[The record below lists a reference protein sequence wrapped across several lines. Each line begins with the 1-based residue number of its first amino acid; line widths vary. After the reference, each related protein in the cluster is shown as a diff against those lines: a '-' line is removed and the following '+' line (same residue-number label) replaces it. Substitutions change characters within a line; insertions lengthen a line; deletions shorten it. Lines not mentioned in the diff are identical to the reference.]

1 MASMRGDRLTISNEM
16 AELRRMSEWLVSSGL
31 ACGLQKEMLS
41 RLEVCANE
49 AVTNIIRYAY
59 DDSKGHG
66 ITLELDKT
74 ATGARLVIRD
84 DGKPF
89 NVLETPEHRQ
99 SASLADARIG
109 GLGIPLIRRLMSQCA
124 YRRENG
130 INVLCLEAQGT
141 PEINNEPAGR

>member
-1 MASMRGDRLTISNEM
+1 MRGDRLTISNEM
-16 AELRRMSEWLVSSGL
+16 AELRRMSEWLGSSGQ
-31 ACGLQKEMLS
+31 ACGMQKEVLS

-59 DDSKGHG
+59 EDPKGHS

-89 NVLETPEHRQ
+89 NMLETPEPRQ
-99 SASLADARIG
+99 PASLADARIG

-130 INVLCLEAQGT
+130 LNVLCLEALGLPQNKV
-141 PEINNEPAGR
+141 E